1 MAGTAISLYEFTF
14 SSVGTLNCISQC
26 LPRRR
31 GAKLACAF
39 QASSD
44 LEGGAAPQG
53 EQTLCCTLAQ
63 PLPVLPA
70 LDMIRPT
77 GTLPA
82 LLSQE
87 RWPWGGDA
95 WTPASLPACFS
106 SMFPFLLGTH
116 CYCGTCPG
124 PPVLGAGLILLH
136 KMISA
141 GKCKGGKGNK
151 KKERIQLLQPS
162 PSPDHTPPMLV
173 VELSFLVLQPQPLH
187 SFCGVSIQASIQGG
201 RSVSP
206 AP

>member
-1 MAGTAISLYEFTF
+1 MAGTPISLYEFTF

-26 LPRRR
+26 LSRRR
-31 GAKLACAF
+31 GDKLACAF

-87 RWPWGGDA
+87 RWPWGGGVMLGL
-95 WTPASLPACFS
+95 LPAY
-106 SMFPFLLGTH
+106 PLAFLL
-116 CYCGTCPG
+116 CSLSCWAL
-124 PPVLGAGLILLH
+124 PVI
-136 KMISA
+136 
-141 GKCKGGKGNK
+141 
-151 KKERIQLLQPS
+151 
-162 PSPDHTPPMLV
+162 V
-173 VELSFLVLQPQPLH
+173 VPVQVHLF
-187 SFCGVSIQASIQGG
+187 
-201 RSVSP
+201 
-206 AP
+206 